1 MIPAMVPL
9 SDRVVVLAIA
19 CTLGVVAAL
28 VFWFVRL
35 HPAQEV
41 PLLWRDSPSL
51 ERQPLIKT

>member
-1 MIPAMVPL
+1 MAPL
-9 SDRVVVLAIA
+9 SDRIVILAIA

-41 PLLWRDSPSL
+41 PLLWRDSPAQ
-51 ERQPLIKT
+51 ERPPLIKT

>member
-1 MIPAMVPL
+1 MAPL
-9 SDRVVVLAIA
+9 SDRVVILAIA

-28 VFWFVRL
+28 VFCFVRL
-35 HPAQEV
+35 HPAQEL

>member
-1 MIPAMVPL
+1 MVPL
-9 SDRVVVLAIA
+9 SDRVVVLVIA

-41 PLLWRDSPSL
+41 PLLWRDSPAWNAN
-51 ERQPLIKT
+51 P